1 MGKKSKAPEY
11 QGATYSTGGLFGSST
26 TDKKGTTFNPVGW
39 MSTTMG
45 TVGSNINPT
54 LQSMINN
61 DFTKDPNFQ
70 AYQNQFNR
78 QMAQNY
84 DNDVLSPLANRGLM
98 RSSGLQAS
106 TNAFNDT
113 LADKQLALYDNY
125 YNRQANNLANL
136 LNTSNTL
143 YNYLTGINAGSQ
155 GQAQAY
161 NNYNLSKWQAEQQAQ
176 ANQGSLFGQ
185 IANAYGQMTK
195 QNSDD
200 ASQIATMAA
209 MASDARVKKNIRKI
223 GEKNGYNW
231 YEFEYKDGYGLP
243 KGKQQGVIA
252 QEVEKIN
259 PDAVTTING
268 IKHVYYDKLG
278 E

>member
-54 LQSMINN
+54 LQSMVNN

-143 YNYLTGINAGSQ
+143 YNYLTGVNAGSQ
-155 GQAQAY
+155 GQAQNY
-161 NNYNLSKWQAEQQAQ
+161 NNFNLDRYKTQVAAQ
-176 ANQGSLFGQ
+176 GNL
-185 IANAYGQMTK
+185 Y
-195 QNSDD
+195 D
-200 ASQIATMAA
+200 ALSNTVGTASGLAA
-209 MASDARVKKNIRKI
+209 SAAIASDLKVKKNIRKI

-243 KGKQQGVIA
+243 EGKQQGVIA